1 MLIYSKEMKL
11 GKELKSVNN
20 EIYMCNNSLKD
31 NIEINVIISGIK
43 QLGMALEREMPNEW
57 NRFINACS
65 IIKM

>member
-1 MLIYSKEMKL
+1 MIANIDASESFDNDPSQVCDDD
-11 GKELKSVNN
+11 E
-20 EIYMCNNSLKD
+20 D

-65 IIKM
+65 IKCDF